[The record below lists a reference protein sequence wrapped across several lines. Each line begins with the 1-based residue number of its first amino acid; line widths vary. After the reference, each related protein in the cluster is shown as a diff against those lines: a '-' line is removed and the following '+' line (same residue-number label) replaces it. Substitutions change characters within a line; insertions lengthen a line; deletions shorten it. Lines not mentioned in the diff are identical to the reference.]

1 MLSPIGAGTSSAA
14 EWESQWPLN
23 YQGKDRDYMNNTST
37 IYSLHESYKD
47 IIRRIWLKQKRT
59 ALVFYEGT
67 RFPG

>member
-1 MLSPIGAGTSSAA
+1 VLSPIGAGFVGGGMGIATAI
-14 EWESQWPLN
+14 EHL
-23 YQGKDRDYMNNTST
+23 GKDRDYMNNTST

-59 ALVFYEGT
+59 AQVFYEGT